1 MKITSR
7 AFGPGQPIPV
17 KYTGDGD
24 DKSPPLAL
32 ANVPSGAKTLALIV
46 DDPDAPTPQPWVH
59 WVIFNIPAGAAGLPE
74 AEPRKGKLIEPAGAT
89 QGVNSWPSD
98 NLGYR
103 GPAPPRGHGVHHYH
117 FKLYALDTSLN
128 LDPGITK
135 NDLLAAMKNHILA
148 EAELIGTYERP

>member
-7 AFGPGQPIPV
+7 AFESGQPIPV
-17 KYTGDGD
+17 KYTADGE
-24 DKSPPLAL
+24 DKSPPLSFIEA
-32 ANVPSGAKTLALIV
+32 PDGAKTLALIV

-59 WVIFNIPAGAAGLPE
+59 WVIFNIPAAAPGLPE

-89 QGVNSWPSD
+89 QGINSWPSD

-117 FKLYALDTSLN
+117 FRLYALDGA
-128 LDPGITK
+128 LDLAPGASK
-135 NDLLAAMKNHILA
+135 DQLLAAMKGHVIA
-148 EAELIGTYERP
+148 EAELIGTYQRH